1 MITLDSASGLIDIP
15 KVLNYDDLMNKIKEV
30 LQINDQ
36 LFKYLYFSYIDEEE
50 QERTRLIPQIYDDF
64 VNQENPKLSIGF
76 LDNLKPE
83 ILDQLI
89 DVIDINKKRFKE
101 ASLKQ
106 LNEDDNK
113 IIDSAEEEE
122 EKEKIIIIENN
133 NFSPSIKNNEKQEN
147 SISINENK
155 NDNNIINNLE
165 EKKEIKI
172 NNENDNIIINNLEEK
187 KEIKINN
194 ENDNIIINNLE
205 EKKEIKINNENDNI
219 ISIKNDNNEIKV
231 NDYDNIDL
239 NIKKKESVFNLFS
252 SEIKN
257 DNIDSNKENYI
268 NLNMNG
274 NLDDSEFNLKCFEKE
289 FNQNFDNLQ
298 KSMKNS
304 NIEEYNKHK
313 ALEEKEEKDFENN
326 IKKIV
331 ESNINNMK
339 NEIINSLIEAS
350 KIENKP
356 KQKNS
361 KNETI
366 HNGIKCDNCG
376 MFPIKGIRY
385 KCMECNDFNY
395 CEKCEK
401 IGSHPHLFY
410 KIKKNSLSKN

>member
-15 KVLNYDDLMNKIKEV
+15 KVLNYDDLMNRIKEV

-101 ASLKQ
+101 ENLKQ

-113 IIDSAEEEE
+113 IIDSGGEEEAEE
-122 EKEKIIIIENN
+122 KGKLIIIEKN
-133 NFSPSIKNNEKQEN
+133 NFSPSIQNNEKQEN

-155 NDNNIINNLE
+155 
-165 EKKEIKI
+165 
-172 NNENDNIIINNLEEK
+172 NDNIIINNLEEK

-205 EKKEIKINNENDNI
+205 EKKEININNENDNI

-239 NIKKKESVFNLFS
+239 NIKKKESGFNLFS

-257 DNIDSNKENYI
+257 DNIDNNKENYT

-313 ALEEKEEKDFENN
+313 ALEEKEEKEEKEFENN

-385 KCMECNDFNY
+385 KCMECNNFNY

-401 IGSHPHLFY
+401 IGTHPHLFY

>member
-15 KVLNYDDLMNKIKEV
+15 KVLNYDDLMNRIKEV

-101 ASLKQ
+101 ENLKQ

-113 IIDSAEEEE
+113 IIDSGGEEEEE
-122 EKEKIIIIENN
+122 EKGKLIIIEKN
-133 NFSPSIKNNEKQEN
+133 NFSPSIQNNEKQEN

-155 NDNNIINNLE
+155 
-165 EKKEIKI
+165 
-172 NNENDNIIINNLEEK
+172 
-187 KEIKINN
+187 
-194 ENDNIIINNLE
+194 NDNIIINNLE

-239 NIKKKESVFNLFS
+239 NIKKKESGFNLFS

-257 DNIDSNKENYI
+257 DNIDNNKENYT

-313 ALEEKEEKDFENN
+313 ALEEKEEKEEKEFENN

-385 KCMECNDFNY
+385 KCMECNNFNY

-401 IGSHPHLFY
+401 IGTHPHLFY

>member
-15 KVLNYDDLMNKIKEV
+15 KVLNYDDLMNRIKEV

-101 ASLKQ
+101 ANLKQ

-113 IIDSAEEEE
+113 IIDSAGEEEK
-122 EKEKIIIIENN
+122 KEKIIIIEKN
-133 NFSPSIKNNEKQEN
+133 NFSPSIQNNEKQEN
-147 SISINENK
+147 SMSINENK
-155 NDNNIINNLE
+155 
-165 EKKEIKI
+165 
-172 NNENDNIIINNLEEK
+172 NDNIIINNLEEK

-205 EKKEIKINNENDNI
+205 EKKEININNENDNI

-239 NIKKKESVFNLFS
+239 NIKKKESGFNLFS

-257 DNIDSNKENYI
+257 DNIDNNKENYT

-313 ALEEKEEKDFENN
+313 ALEEKEEKEFENN

-385 KCMECNDFNY
+385 KCMECNNFNY

-401 IGSHPHLFY
+401 IGTHPHLFY

>member
-15 KVLNYDDLMNKIKEV
+15 KVLNYDDLMNRIKEV

-101 ASLKQ
+101 ENLKQ

-113 IIDSAEEEE
+113 IIDSGGEEEEE
-122 EKEKIIIIENN
+122 EKGKLIIIE
-133 NFSPSIKNNEKQEN
+133 KNN
-147 SISINENK
+147 NENK
-155 NDNNIINNLE
+155 
-165 EKKEIKI
+165 
-172 NNENDNIIINNLEEK
+172 NDNIIINNLEEK

-205 EKKEIKINNENDNI
+205 EKKEININNENDNI

-239 NIKKKESVFNLFS
+239 NIKKKESGFNLFS

-257 DNIDSNKENYI
+257 DNIDNNKENYT

-313 ALEEKEEKDFENN
+313 ALEEKEEKEEKEFENN

-385 KCMECNDFNY
+385 KCMECNNFNY

-401 IGSHPHLFY
+401 IGTHPHLFY